1 MDSYHYILMIGVS
14 ILISYALI
22 RLLSFVIDMIKNRP
36 DRLLN
41 PTEYFPEEEVKTLKQ
56 VYYLILIF
64 TILLTI
70 SNFFFDNNI
79 LLSNNPEFYAF
90 NSFLDIIVSIYI
102 ATILYR
108 EDPKKNA
115 PIILFLL
122 PLASITYLIFGE
134 SLVEYWDFLRI
145 PALLFLIKHL
155 YDKFKSFTD
164 EHSLGISII
173 LLFSIIL
180 FSVITTIIL
189 ENKDPL
195 DAIVMVSNAFTS
207 NGYAILGTTPGGK
220 INSVILVWSGYI
232 ISGAATAT
240 LTAAILIR
248 NNRQKLDDYNEKLE
262 AIQSSIDEIKEEL
275 KNRKD

>member
-1 MDSYHYILMIGVS
+1 MIGVS

-22 RLLSFVIDMIKNRP
+22 RLLSFVIDIIKNRP

-108 EDPKKNA
+108 EDPKKMH
-115 PIILFLL
+115 
-122 PLASITYLIFGE
+122 
-134 SLVEYWDFLRI
+134 R
-145 PALLFLIKHL
+145 
-155 YDKFKSFTD
+155 
-164 EHSLGISII
+164 
-173 LLFSIIL
+173 
-180 FSVITTIIL
+180 
-189 ENKDPL
+189 
-195 DAIVMVSNAFTS
+195 
-207 NGYAILGTTPGGK
+207 
-220 INSVILVWSGYI
+220 
-232 ISGAATAT
+232 
-240 LTAAILIR
+240 
-248 NNRQKLDDYNEKLE
+248 
-262 AIQSSIDEIKEEL
+262 
-275 KNRKD
+275 